1 MAKKK
6 VYAVRVGKEPGIYN
20 TWAEAEA
27 QVKGFQGAQFKSFS
41 VVADAEAF
49 MKESTT
55 EPAKT
60 DEAKA
65 AKKEAYQKASD
76 EAEIDAVELSKE
88 AGTLVLYTDGSRK
101 KKPDTEE
108 IVFGYGTVILDA
120 GDVLH
125 RFGGASDHPT
135 FAVYENVA
143 GETMAVVEGLKWVRQ
158 NRPDIKKLVLFYDYQ
173 GVGQWAQGS
182 WKAKNIMSQRY
193 VAFMQSFRVET
204 GIELVFNHV
213 KGHMGNRFNEMA
225 DEEAGQAIDEF
236 IAKLTLQ
243 LA

>member
-6 VYAVRVGKEPGIYN
+6 VYAVRVGKEPDIYN

-27 QVKGFQGAQFKSFS
+27 QVKGFQGAQFKSFGN
-41 VVADAEAF
+41 VTDAEDY

-55 EPAKT
+55 EKPKT
-60 DEAKA
+60 DEAKL

-76 EAEIDAVELSKE
+76 EAEIEAVVLSKE
-88 AGTLVLYTDGSRK
+88 ESTLVLYTDGSRK
-101 KKPDTEE
+101 KIPDTEN
-108 IVFGYGTVILDA
+108 IVFGYGTVILDR

-143 GETMAVVEGLKWVRQ
+143 GETMAVVEGLKWVQR
-158 NRPDIKKLVLFYDYQ
+158 NRPDVKKLVLFYDYQ

-193 VAFMQSFRVET
+193 VTFMQNFRTET
-204 GIELVFNHV
+204 GIEIVFTHV

-225 DEEAGQAIDEF
+225 DEEAGQAIDAF
-236 IAKLTLQ
+236 IKNLSAQ
-243 LA
+243 LV